1 MRKGA
6 SGSESRSRH
15 VGSDEGRIRACY
27 NAGTRDENTV
37 PVG

>member
-6 SGSESRSRH
+6 SRNASQSRH

-27 NAGTRDENTV
+27 NAVIRDENTV

>member
-6 SGSESRSRH
+6 SGSESQSRH

-27 NAGTRDENTV
+27 NADIRDENTV